1 MRRALCGVLLVVVFL
16 CAVGFSDGPIRRLLF
31 RNASVSR
38 QVERNVCTGP
48 NCANTPAA
56 QLTETSPWV
65 VGESVSAIAGPVVFA
80 PPSPPVVSRNRT
92 VAFAA
97 PPAGSMPFDAAE
109 NLIETEASDGFRRAV
124 IKASREA
131 RRSGMIT
138 VRDAALLRV
147 ALISPSFRQAAED
160 LAVTQMAF
168 SGDPAVDELPRKT
181 SGEIDRTAIDWEGFG
196 AFMKVFIPLL
206 VELLIAV
213 GVGA

>member
-1 MRRALCGVLLVVVFL
+1 MRRALCGVLLVVVVL
-16 CAVGFSDGPIRRLLF
+16 SAVGFSDGPIRRLLF
-31 RNASVSR
+31 RNASVPR

-48 NCANTPAA
+48 NCSSDSVAESA
-56 QLTETSPWV
+56 EVSPWG
-65 VGESVSAIAGPVVFA
+65 VGESVPAGAVVIG
-80 PPSPPVVSRNRT
+80 PSSPPAISRTQTAR
-92 VAFAA
+92 FAT
-97 PPAGSMPFDAAE
+97 PAGSMPFDAAE

-124 IKASREA
+124 INASREA

-168 SGDPAVDELPRKT
+168 SGDPAVDDLPRKT

-206 VELLIAV
+206 IELLIAV

>member
-1 MRRALCGVLLVVVFL
+1 
-16 CAVGFSDGPIRRLLF
+16 
-31 RNASVSR
+31 
-38 QVERNVCTGP
+38 
-48 NCANTPAA
+48 
-56 QLTETSPWV
+56 
-65 VGESVSAIAGPVVFA
+65 
-80 PPSPPVVSRNRT
+80 
-92 VAFAA
+92 
-97 PPAGSMPFDAAE
+97 MPFDAAE

-124 IKASREA
+124 INASREA

-168 SGDPAVDELPRKT
+168 SGDPAVDDLPRKT

-206 VELLIAV
+206 IELLIAV